1 MMINARDNTEMKN
14 WASAKER
21 LLAMAKE
28 ENVSLDDDRINNILR
43 NYKSEEIWRVV
54 DMFERFGMKAILD
67 NMNR

>member
-1 MMINARDNTEMKN
+1 MINARNNTEMKN

-28 ENVSLDDDRINNILR
+28 ENVSLDEDHISNILR

-54 DMFERFGMKAILD
+54 DMFERFGMKAIFD

>member
-1 MMINARDNTEMKN
+1 MINARDNTEMKN